1 MSNSEQSK
9 NLDALVLFS
18 GGQDSAVCLAWA
30 LNRYKSVYTIGFNYN
45 QRHNIELTCRKKFL
59 DTMKKAFP
67 TWSSKIKDDFVIDLE
82 FMENISDS
90 ALTEKIKISNS
101 VTPPNTFLPGRNILF
116 FSVAATLA
124 AKLSIDKIVGGMCQT
139 DFSGYPDCRND
150 TLKTLEKALKLG
162 FEKPFE
168 IVLPLMFLDKCETWI
183 MAKRLG
189 GATLV
194 DVILEETHTCYEGVR
209 SNRNIWGYGCGD
221 CPACLLR
228 KKGYETFISKESN

>member
-1 MSNSEQSK
+1 M
-9 NLDALVLFS
+9 
-18 GGQDSAVCLAWA
+18 
-30 LNRYKSVYTIGFNYN
+30 
-45 QRHNIELTCRKKFL
+45 
-59 DTMKKAFP
+59 
-67 TWSSKIKDDFVIDLE
+67 
-82 FMENISDS
+82 
-90 ALTEKIKISNS
+90 
-101 VTPPNTFLPGRNILF
+101 PGRNILF

-189 GATLV
+189 G
-194 DVILEETHTCYEGVR
+194 
-209 SNRNIWGYGCGD
+209 SNIGRCNSRRDAY
-221 CPACLLR
+221 LL
-228 KKGYETFISKESN
+228 